1 VAAVGAIWLRPLQQF
16 PPEGAMI
23 SFLAVVLLSFMTLCL
38 GTWVA
43 DRLEQRRCACCGLDS
58 TISPDG
64 ADQ

>member
-1 VAAVGAIWLRPLQQF
+1 
-16 PPEGAMI
+16 MI